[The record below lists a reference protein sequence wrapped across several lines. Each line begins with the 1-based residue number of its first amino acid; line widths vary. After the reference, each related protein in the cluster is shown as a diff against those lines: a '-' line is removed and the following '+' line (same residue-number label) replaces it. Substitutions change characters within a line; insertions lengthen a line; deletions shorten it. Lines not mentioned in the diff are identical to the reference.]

1 MKFLYPRPSHQY
13 NDNKFGV
20 KISILGIMAQSKE
33 DIAKMRETLAADLQK
48 VDRSKV
54 DAALYDHVKAGPPTF
69 ANEEEGLQ
77 IAKEIR
83 ESIDAKLK
91 E

>member
-1 MKFLYPRPSHQY
+1 MKFLYSRPSHQY

-54 DAALYDHVKAGPPTF
+54 DAALYDNV
-69 ANEEEGLQ
+69 
-77 IAKEIR
+77 
-83 ESIDAKLK
+83 
-91 E
+91 

>member
-1 MKFLYPRPSHQY
+1 M
-13 NDNKFGV
+13 
-20 KISILGIMAQSKE
+20 
-33 DIAKMRETLAADLQK
+33 
-48 VDRSKV
+48 
-54 DAALYDHVKAGPPTF
+54 DAALCDNVKAGPPTF

-91 E
+91 EYVTALF